1 MVRVRVREKMMV
13 DVEIVVRTVLLVT
26 VVSVVTAVCR
36 TMDSE
41 SKKSVRLLLMLV
53 MLLSTTTLVTLTML
67 TTSWVLVSVVS
78 EVSVDV
84 VVDVGAVDTIVRVT
98 WTVLKDTVTAVCTQ
112 MSGLEF
118 AARALSAGHT
128 ACWRMPFS
136 LQPLA
141 GSMGGAAA
149 GAAAVRED
157 DASGDG
163 RYPGN
168 ITRPLLFDWEDCGIG

>member
-36 TMDSE
+36 TIDSE

-118 AARALSAGHT
+118 ADTGVVGWAHCMLAHAFFSA
-128 ACWRMPFS
+128 ASCWIDGWSSSRS
-136 LQPLA
+136 
-141 GSMGGAAA
+141 GSSKRRRRIGRWP
-149 GAAAVRED
+149 VSRQHH
-157 DASGDG
+157 ASSSA
-163 RYPGN
+163 
-168 ITRPLLFDWEDCGIG
+168 I